1 MEKAT
6 FGAGCFWCVEE
17 DFRKVKG
24 VVDVTCGYSGG
35 AVAEPTY
42 KQVCSSRTG
51 HAEVVEV
58 YFDPSQVS
66 FEALLKI
73 FFSIHDPTQLNRQ
86 GPDVGSQYRSAV
98 FYHCDAQKKTAL
110 EVIEELQKTPR
121 FAGKKIVTEVKPVK
135 EFYRA
140 EEYHQRYYDK
150 LKGEVS

>member
-24 VVDVTCGYSGG
+24 VADVSCGYSGG
-35 AVAEPTY
+35 AVPEPTY

-58 YFDPSQVS
+58 SFDPQVVS
-66 FEALLKI
+66 YEELLKV

-98 FYHCDAQKKTAL
+98 FYHSEAQKASAL
-110 EVIEELQKTPR
+110 KVIDELQKTPR

-150 LKGEVS
+150 LKGEV

>member
-35 AVAEPTY
+35 AVPEPTY

-58 YFDPSQVS
+58 YFDPKQVS
-66 FEALLKI
+66 FEVLLKV

-98 FYHCDAQKKTAL
+98 FYHSDAQKATAIK
-110 EVIEELQKTPR
+110 VIEELQKTPR
-121 FAGKKIVTEVKPVK
+121 FVGKKIATETKPAK
-135 EFYRA
+135 ECYRA

-150 LKGEVS
+150 LKGEV